1 LSIYYLR
8 STSRLCSGDEF
19 GRRVN
24 SVPFKKLLTHIL
36 GICRPYGLA
45 VASYD
50 LPAWI
55 LVSQNASGK
64 DIANY
69 GCEGS

>member
-1 LSIYYLR
+1 M
-8 STSRLCSGDEF
+8 
-19 GRRVN
+19 
-24 SVPFKKLLTHIL
+24 
-36 GICRPYGLA
+36 GICWPYGLA

-64 DIANY
+64 DTTNN
-69 GCEGS
+69 GCQSSWLTIKNGNFFRLNV

>member
-1 LSIYYLR
+1 MGI
-8 STSRLCSGDEF
+8 
-19 GRRVN
+19 RR
-24 SVPFKKLLTHIL
+24 PH
-36 GICRPYGLA
+36 GLA

-55 LVSQNASGK
+55 WVSQNASGK

-69 GCEGS
+69 GCESSWLTIKNGNLFQ

>member
-1 LSIYYLR
+1 M
-8 STSRLCSGDEF
+8 
-19 GRRVN
+19 
-24 SVPFKKLLTHIL
+24 
-36 GICRPYGLA
+36 GICWPYGLA

-55 LVSQNASGK
+55 RVSQNASGK

-69 GCEGS
+69 GCEGSWPTIKNGNFFQ